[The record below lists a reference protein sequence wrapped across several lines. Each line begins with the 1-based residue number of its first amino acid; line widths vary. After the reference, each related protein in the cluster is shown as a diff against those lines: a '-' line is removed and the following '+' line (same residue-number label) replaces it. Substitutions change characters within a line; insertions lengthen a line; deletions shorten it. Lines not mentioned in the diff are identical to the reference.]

1 MSDSSVTTLPDQIQ
15 ASSANIPIRINESF
29 DAASVATLFGRRAS
43 TCSGLTWGYY
53 GGVVFIGGARTLVAN
68 GTIALTASSTN
79 YVEVDQTGA
88 VSVNN
93 TGPTP
98 SKLLL
103 YTIVAGAS
111 SVTSYQDARSKV
123 ALVAFFFQY
132 AAVAMANADKTLT
145 QAQDLCSTVECTG
158 TNSADRNLITAVS
171 RGRFVVFN
179 NTTGGFNIIVKTPAG
194 TGVTVAPGVR
204 ALVEVDGTNVV
215 LVANSAGGYT
225 LPTASASTLGGVKVG
240 SGLAID
246 GSGNLSASGS
256 APGTQSITDF
266 ANAAGT
272 TTGLT
277 YGYQAGVIR
286 QDNVVTAVAAG
297 TVALTASS
305 TNYVEIN
312 GTGTVS
318 SNTTGFTAGR
328 YPLAQVVTGAS
339 SITTIT
345 DKRGLITVASSG
357 VSLGAVNVFTKNQ
370 SVAPAALTSGATIA
384 LDASLSNN
392 FKLIL
397 GVNATLANPTNAT
410 DGMVVNI
417 RIKQD
422 ATGSRTLAYGT
433 AYKWP
438 GGTAPV
444 LSTAANA
451 VDLLSMYYDSTDAA
465 WACVLQKGFADR
477 KSTRLNSS

>member
-15 ASSANIPIRINESF
+15 ISSANIPTRINESF

-43 TCSGLTWGYY
+43 TCSGLIWGYY

-68 GTIALTASSTN
+68 GTLTLTASATN

-88 VSVNN
+88 LSVNT

-98 SKLLL
+98 AKLLL

-111 SVTSYQDARSKV
+111 SVTSYTDNRSKI
-123 ALVAFFFQY
+123 ALCAFFFLY
-132 AAVAMANADKTLT
+132 VAVAMANADKTMT
-145 QAQDLCSTVECTG
+145 QAQDLCATIECTG
-158 TNSADRNLITAVS
+158 TNTADRNLITAVS

-179 NTTGGFNIIVKTPAG
+179 NTAGGFNVIVKTASG

-204 ALVEVDGTNVV
+204 ALVEVDGTNVN
-215 LVANSAGGYT
+215 LIANSAGGYT
-225 LPTASASTLGGVKVG
+225 LPVATASTLGGVKAG
-240 SGLAID
+240 AGLAVAGD
-246 GSGNLSASGS
+246 GTLSASGS
-256 APGTQSITDF
+256 APGTQSLTDF
-266 ANAAGT
+266 ANAPGT

-286 QDNVVTAVAAG
+286 SDNVTTAVAAG
-297 TVALTASS
+297 TVALTASA
-305 TNYVEIN
+305 TNYVEITAA
-312 GTGTVS
+312 GVVS
-318 SNTTGFTAGR
+318 ANTSGFTSGR
-328 YPLAQVVTGAS
+328 YPLATVVTGAS

-345 DKRGLITVASSG
+345 DKRGLITVAASG
-357 VSLGAVNVFTKNQ
+357 VTLGAVNVFTKNQ

-384 LDASLSNN
+384 VDASQSNN
-392 FKLIL
+392 FKLVL
-397 GVNATLANPTNAT
+397 GTNATLSNPTNAT
-410 DGMVVNI
+410 DGMVLNI

-422 ATGSRTLAYGT
+422 ATGGRTLAYGS

-438 GGTAPV
+438 GGTAPA

-451 VDLLSMYYDSTDAA
+451 VDLLSMYYDSTDAV
-465 WACVLQKGFADR
+465 WACVLQKGFA
-477 KSTRLNSS
+477 

>member
-68 GTIALTASSTN
+68 GTIALTTSSTN

-88 VSVNN
+88 VSVNT

-111 SVTSYQDARSKV
+111 SVTSYTDNRSKV
-123 ALVAFFFQY
+123 ALCAFFFQY

-145 QAQDLCSTVECTG
+145 QAQDLCATVECTG

-215 LVANSAGGYT
+215 LVATSAGGYT
-225 LPTASASTLGGVKVG
+225 LPAATASVRGGITVG
-240 SGLAID
+240 AGLSIAGD
-246 GSGNLSASGS
+246 VLSASGS

-266 ANAAGT
+266 ANAPGT

-277 YGYQAGVIR
+277 YGYQAGFIR
-286 QDNVVTAVAAG
+286 QDNVTTSVAAG
-297 TVALTASS
+297 TVALAASA
-305 TNYVEIN
+305 TNYVEVN

-318 SNTTGFTAGR
+318 VNQTGFTTGR

-345 DKRGLITVASSG
+345 DKRGLITVAASG
-357 VSLGAVNVFTKNQ
+357 VQLGAVNVFTKNQ

-384 LDASLSNN
+384 VDASQSNN
-392 FKLIL
+392 FKLVL
-397 GVNATLANPTNAT
+397 GTNATLSNPTNAT
-410 DGMVVNI
+410 DGMVLNI

-422 ATGSRTLAYGT
+422 AKIGRAH
-433 AYKWP
+433 
-438 GGTAPV
+438 V
-444 LSTAANA
+444 
-451 VDLLSMYYDSTDAA
+451 
-465 WACVLQKGFADR
+465 
-477 KSTRLNSS
+477 

>member
-1 MSDSSVTTLPDQIQ
+1 MSDSTSNLDQLST
-15 ASSANIPIRINESF
+15 SSANIPTRINESF

-43 TCSGLTWGYY
+43 TTTGLTWGYY

-68 GTIALTASSTN
+68 GTVALTASSTN

-88 VSVNN
+88 VSVNT
-93 TGPTP
+93 TGPTA

-111 SVTSYQDARSKV
+111 TVTSYADARSKI
-123 ALVAFFFQY
+123 ALALFFFQY

-145 QAQDLCSTVECTG
+145 QAQDLCATIECTG
-158 TNSADRNLITAVS
+158 ANTADRNLITATS

-179 NTTGGFNIIVKTPAG
+179 NTTGGFNVIVKTASG

-225 LPTASASTLGGVKVG
+225 LPIAGASTLGGIKVG
-240 SGLAID
+240 AGLAVAGD
-246 GSGNLSASGS
+246 GTLSASGS
-256 APGTQSITDF
+256 APGTQTITDF

-286 QDNVVTAVAAG
+286 QDNLTTSVAAG
-297 TVALTASS
+297 TVALAASA

-318 SNTTGFTAGR
+318 ANTSGFTAGR

-345 DKRGLITVASSG
+345 DKRGLIAVGASG
-357 VSLGAVNVFTKNQ
+357 ISLGAVNVFTKNQ
-370 SVAPAALTSGATIA
+370 SVAPSALTSGATIA

-392 FKLIL
+392 FKLVL
-397 GVNATLANPTNAT
+397 GTNATLSNPTNAT

-422 ATGSRTLAYGT
+422 GTGSRTLAYGS

-438 GGTAPV
+438 GGTAPS

-465 WACVLQKGFADR
+465 WACVLQKGFA
-477 KSTRLNSS
+477 